1 MPADGKRG
9 NIPHRCTS
17 CLLRSGVQPTYADR
31 YAYPGGLVPVVQ
43 SAGAGY
49 LARKPSTARSRR
61 QIQAA
66 MQRNIVVR
74 RGGRDAANHFNC
86 ISWPFT
92 RGGALHAM
100 CDAYRARGKS
110 ADSRALSFA

>member
-1 MPADGKRG
+1 
-9 NIPHRCTS
+9 
-17 CLLRSGVQPTYADR
+17 
-31 YAYPGGLVPVVQ
+31 
-43 SAGAGY
+43 
-49 LARKPSTARSRR
+49 
-61 QIQAA
+61 

-92 RGGALHAM
+92 RRAALHAM